1 MSAALIMGAV
11 NTAALT
17 HRAVT
22 SVCVLLVKSS
32 IGTRKTVLVSPPF
45 IPRLEISHNVCRF
58 HGNAPRLSL
67 RGGKM
72 SSEWKADTSCSAQLH
87 QDRWRRGV
95 FAVLSVKHIFPGRL
109 VPQFLGF
116 LWKLVEQHCFR
127 IH

>member
-22 SVCVLLVKSS
+22 SVCVLLVKRS

-45 IPRLEISHNVCRF
+45 VPRLEISHNVCRF

-67 RGGKM
+67 RGGKASRM
-72 SSEWKADTSCSAQLH
+72 ESRHL
-87 QDRWRRGV
+87 
-95 FAVLSVKHIFPGRL
+95 VLSSAASRQVEGRCVRCPVCQTHFSWQVSTSL
-109 VPQFLGF
+109 FGIS
-116 LWKLVEQHCFR
+116 VEVS
-127 IH
+127 